1 MVNLT
6 RESIAQ
12 EFYKSKKAEDGHA
25 IYMPYTCHIKSGDVP
40 RFLYFIRT
48 IQISNV
54 KRSMNYKE

>member
-25 IYMPYTCHIKSGDVP
+25 IYMPYKKRGLAPLFILHSHHSNFECKT
-40 RFLYFIRT
+40 LY
-48 IQISNV
+48 
-54 KRSMNYKE
+54 EL